1 MADYKRSKD
10 DMLLGEMY
18 STLLLETP
26 ITNANLERFIKKYY
40 LDPESGEPVT
50 PEHNLR
56 EYESCIPF
64 AKRYLNDWTP
74 RLQQVVKAA
83 GGNPDIFGYKDLYDI
98 IDVITNAQLSKTE
111 QKKSYKKA
119 TGMPLVLETDKYLVF
134 QPETWEASRK
144 YFGAPKRVS
153 LLDKQLKDGAKWCTA
168 ASTQAQGPKFFNDYV
183 NTNKDRLLYFI
194 RKSDDV
200 LFAYRGH
207 SNDEAWL
214 DRRYKG
220 FIFTLQDR
228 YVYDYIKMYHM
239 LPDDPQGLTN
249 KQFFFHETWR
259 GIVDGAAKLA
269 SNIVREIRTQSNAAH
284 SGLMDLYADLN
295 GDRTIYRDFMQC
307 AEDYLKFVAF
317 VVYGKTELTGYKQ
330 RVSDEELK
338 KDAFSS
344 AEDNYNEYVGHQQSV
359 ARQQDEEEE
368 DLRARR
374 EEEDIRAWREED
386 EEEEDLDESYRPSK
400 EELQIEAYK
409 LLLEMPVTAAN
420 VDRML
425 KKYFNKN
432 IEQFISLRKSAHEF
446 QHNQF
451 KKRVE
456 RGMMVPP
463 DWDSPFD
470 EEDAYQAA
478 RREHV
483 ELAKQLLRVWT
494 PKVQQVLRSIGG
506 NPDIFGYR
514 SITDMIWAKNNANL
528 SSTDRKKAYKAA
540 LPENIEELWDTPEY
554 TAYKPS
560 TWEASRKYFGET
572 RISILD
578 GESKPGARWCTS
590 ASRPDHFNEY
600 VNGNKDRLI
609 YFIRKKDDVLFAARC
624 KRLSGSPNNNFMR
637 FIDMFKAYMGDWKS
651 VGSPSS
657 RNAMQNFTIMT
668 TSLTSGY
675 IAKSQW
681 PLYECRNQPNKEIN
695 ILELYLGVTE
705 GSDSNSNEA
714 MIEGCVEFIKKVVYG
729 VE

>member
-10 DMLLGEMY
+10 DMLLAEMY

-26 ITNANLERFIKKYY
+26 ITHANLERFIKKYY

-56 EYESCIPF
+56 EYEICIPY

-83 GGNPDIFGYKDLYDI
+83 GGNPDIFSYKDLYDI

-134 QPETWEASRK
+134 QPENWEASRK

-153 LLDKQLKDGAKWCTA
+153 LLDKQLKDGARWCTA
-168 ASTQAQGPKFFNDYV
+168 ASREAQGPKFFNDYV

-200 LFAYRGH
+200 LFAYRGF
-207 SNDEAWL
+207 SKDEAWL
-214 DRRYKG
+214 NERFKG

-228 YVYDYIKMYHM
+228 FVYDYIKMYHM

-259 GIVDGAAKLA
+259 GIVDSAAKIA
-269 SNIVREIRTQSNAAH
+269 SNLVREIRTQSNAAH

-295 GDRTIYRDFMQC
+295 GSRTIYQDFMKC

-338 KDAFSS
+338 RDAFKS
-344 AEDNYNEYVGHQQSV
+344 AEDNYNEYVGHQQSL
-359 ARQQDEEEE
+359 ARQQDEEE
-368 DLRARR
+368 DFNVGDIPDG
-374 EEEDIRAWREED
+374 EEEL
-386 EEEEDLDESYRPSK
+386 EEENYKPSR

-420 VDRML
+420 IERML
-425 KKYFNKN
+425 KKYFAAEL
-432 IEQFISLRKSAHEF
+432 EQYIHIRREAHNF
-446 QHNQF
+446 QLNQF
-451 KKRVE
+451 KKRKE
-456 RGMMVPP
+456 RGLWVP
-463 DWDSPFD
+463 DHWNEPFD
-470 EEDAYQAA
+470 EQYALQEARASYAQRAKEDL
-478 RREHV
+478 ES
-483 ELAKQLLRVWT
+483 WT
-494 PKVQQVLRSIGG
+494 PKIQQVLRSIGD
-506 NPDIFGYR
+506 NPNIFAYDNR
-514 SITDMIWAKNNANL
+514 VQMHMARDNARL
-528 SSTDRKKAYKAA
+528 SNTDRKKAYKAA
-540 LPENIEELWDTPEY
+540 VPENIEMLWDTPEY
-554 TAYKPS
+554 TAYTPK
-560 TWEASRKYFGET
+560 TWEASRKYFGEN
-572 RISILD
+572 RVSLLD
-578 GESKPGARWCTS
+578 GVSKRGSNWCTA
-590 ASRPDHFNEY
+590 ASKPDHFEEK
-600 VNGNKDRLI
+600 VTTNKDRLI
-609 YFIRKKDDVLFAARC
+609 YFIRKKDDVLFAARS
-624 KRLSGSPNNNFMR
+624 KRLSGPPMDNFMR
-637 FIDMFKAYMGDWKS
+637 FVDMFKAYMGDWKS

-668 TSLTSGY
+668 TSLASGY

-714 MIEGCVEFIKKVVYG
+714 IIEGCVEFIKKVVYG

>member
-1 MADYKRSKD
+1 MADFRRSKD

-26 ITNANLERFIKKYY
+26 ITYANIERFIKRYY
-40 LDPESGEPVT
+40 TDPESGEPVT

-64 AKRYLNDWTP
+64 ARRYLNDWTP

-83 GGNPDIFGYKDLYDI
+83 GGNPDIFGYKDIHNLN
-98 IDVITNAQLSKTE
+98 DVITNAQLSKTE

-134 QPETWEASRK
+134 QPENWEASRK

-153 LLDKQLKDGAKWCTA
+153 LLDKQLKDGARWCTA
-168 ASTQAQGPKFFNDYV
+168 ASTEAQGPRFFHDYV

-200 LFAYRGH
+200 LFAYRGY

-214 DRRYKG
+214 NQRYKG
-220 FIFTLQDR
+220 FIFTLQER
-228 YVYDYIKMYHM
+228 FVYDYIKMYHM

-259 GIVDGAAKLA
+259 GIVDGAAKIA

-284 SGLMDLYADLN
+284 SGLMDLYADLS
-295 GDRTIYRDFMQC
+295 GDRAIYQDFMKC
-307 AEDYLKFVAF
+307 AEDYLKFIAF
-317 VVYGKTELTGYKQ
+317 VVYGKTELTGFKQ

-420 VDRML
+420 IERYF
-425 KKYFNKN
+425 KKYLSKEIQEFVK
-432 IEQFISLRKSAHEF
+432 IMKDGHELQHRQFT
-446 QHNQF
+446 
-451 KKRVE
+451 KRVE
-456 RGMMVPP
+456 RGLPVPE
-463 DWDSPFD
+463 DWDTSFD
-470 EEDAYQAA
+470 SKDATRRA
-478 RREHV
+478 RERYIRGINHDL
-483 ELAKQLLRVWT
+483 ELWT
-494 PKVQQVLRSIGG
+494 PKVQQVLRDSGG
-506 NPDIFGYR
+506 IADIFGYPTVAAMQEAQR
-514 SITDMIWAKNNANL
+514 NASL
-528 SSTDRKKAYKAA
+528 SNTDRKKVYKAA

-554 TAYKPS
+554 TAYKPL
-560 TWEASRKYFGET
+560 TWEASRKYFGEA

-578 GESKPGARWCTS
+578 GESKTGARWCTS

-609 YFIRKKDDVLFAARC
+609 YFIRKKDDVLFAARS

-657 RNAMQNFTIMT
+657 RNAMQNFIVMT
-668 TSLTSGY
+668 TSLASGY

-714 MIEGCVEFIKKVVYG
+714 IIEGCVEFIKKVVYG
-729 VE
+729 M

>member
-1 MADYKRSKD
+1 MERQNNMADFRRSKD

-18 STLLLETP
+18 SALLLETP
-26 ITNANLERFIKKYY
+26 ITHANLERFIKKYY

-56 EYESCIPF
+56 EYERCIPF
-64 AKRYLNDWTP
+64 ARRYLNDWTP

-134 QPETWEASRK
+134 QPENWEASRK

-168 ASTQAQGPKFFNDYV
+168 ASTEAGGPRYFNEYV

-207 SNDEAWL
+207 SKDEAWL
-214 DRRYKG
+214 SERFKG

-228 YVYDYIKMYHM
+228 FVYDYIKMYHM

-249 KQFFFHETWR
+249 KQFFFREAWR
-259 GIVDGAAKLA
+259 GIVDGAAKIA
-269 SNIVREIRTQSNAAH
+269 SNLVREIRTQSNAAH

-317 VVYGKTELTGYKQ
+317 VVYGKTELTGFKQ
-330 RVSDEELK
+330 TVSDEELK
-338 KDAFSS
+338 RDAFRS
-344 AEDNYNEYVGHQQSV
+344 AEDNYNDYVG
-359 ARQQDEEEE
+359 RPDE
-368 DLRARR
+368 D
-374 EEEDIRAWREED
+374 EEEDINVGPIQDREEEL
-386 EEEEDLDESYRPSK
+386 EEENYKPSR

-409 LLLEMPVTAAN
+409 LLTEMPVMAAN
-420 VDRML
+420 IERTV
-425 KKYFNKN
+425 KKYLAADL
-432 IEQFISLRKSAHEF
+432 EQFVHLRREAHNF
-446 QHNQF
+446 QLNQF
-451 KKRVE
+451 KKRRE
-456 RGMMVPP
+456 RGLIVP
-463 DWDSPFD
+463 DHWNEPFD
-470 EEDAYQAA
+470 EEGALREA
-478 RREHV
+478 RASYAQSASEDLV
-483 ELAKQLLRVWT
+483 SWT
-494 PKVQQVLRSIGG
+494 PKIQQVLRRIGE
-506 NPDIFGYR
+506 NPDIFSYDNR
-514 SITDMIWAKNNANL
+514 VQMHMARDNARL
-528 SSTDRKKAYKAA
+528 SNTDRKKAYKAA
-540 LPENIEELWDTPEY
+540 VPENIEMLWDTSEY
-554 TAYKPS
+554 TAYAPK
-560 TWEASRKYFGET
+560 TWEASRKYFGEN
-572 RISILD
+572 RVSLLD
-578 GESKPGARWCTS
+578 GVSKRGSNWCTAVS
-590 ASRPDHFNEY
+590 KPDHFEEK
-600 VNGNKDRLI
+600 VTTNKDRLI
-609 YFIRKKDDVLFAARC
+609 YFIRKKDDVLFAARS
-624 KRLSGSPNNNFMR
+624 KRLSGPPMDSFMR
-637 FIDMFKAYMGDWKS
+637 FVDMFKAYMGDWKS

-657 RNAMQNFTIMT
+657 RNAMQNFIIMT
-668 TSLTSGY
+668 TSLASGY

-705 GSDSNSNEA
+705 GSSSNSNEA
-714 MIEGCVEFIKKVVYG
+714 IIEGCVEFIKKVVYG
-729 VE
+729 VEQNK

>member
-18 STLLLETP
+18 SALLLETP
-26 ITNANLERFIKKYY
+26 TTHANLERFIKKYY

-56 EYESCIPF
+56 EYEICIPY
-64 AKRYLNDWTP
+64 ARRYLNNWTP

-83 GGNPDIFGYKDLYDI
+83 GGNPDIFGYKDIHDLN
-98 IDVITNAQLSKTE
+98 DVITNAQLSKTE

-134 QPETWEASRK
+134 QPENWEASRK

-153 LLDKQLKDGAKWCTA
+153 LLDKQLKDGARWCTA
-168 ASTQAQGPKFFNDYV
+168 ASGEAQGPKFFNDYV

-200 LFAYRGH
+200 LFAYRGQ
-207 SNDEAWL
+207 SKDEEWL
-214 DRRYKG
+214 NQRFIG
-220 FIFTLQDR
+220 FIWSLQDR
-228 YVYDYIKMYHM
+228 YVYDYITMYHM

-249 KQFFFHETWR
+249 KQFFFREAWR

-269 SNIVREIRTQSNAAH
+269 SNLVREIRTQSNAAR

-295 GDRTIYRDFMQC
+295 GNRAIYQDFMQC

-344 AEDNYNEYVGHQQSV
+344 AEDNYNEYVGHQQSL
-359 ARQQDEEEE
+359 ARQQDEEE
-368 DLRARR
+368 DFNVGDIPDG
-374 EEEDIRAWREED
+374 EEEGV
-386 EEEEDLDESYRPSK
+386 EEENYKPSR

-420 VDRML
+420 IERYF
-425 KKYFNKN
+425 KKYLSKE
-432 IEQFISLRKSAHEF
+432 IQEYVKIMKDGHELQHRQFT
-446 QHNQF
+446 
-451 KKRVE
+451 KRVE
-456 RGMMVPP
+456 RGLPVPE
-463 DWDSPFD
+463 DWDTPFD
-470 EEDAYQAA
+470 PKDATRRA
-478 RREHV
+478 RERYIRGIKHDL
-483 ELAKQLLRVWT
+483 ELWT
-494 PKVQQVLRSIGG
+494 PKVQQVLKASGG
-506 NPDIFGYR
+506 IADIFGYPTVAAMQEAQR
-514 SITDMIWAKNNANL
+514 NANL
-528 SSTDRKKAYKAA
+528 SNTDRKKVYKAA

-554 TAYKPS
+554 TAYKPL
-560 TWEASRKYFGET
+560 TWEASRKYFGEA

-590 ASRPDHFNEY
+590 ASKPDHFDEY
-600 VNGNKDRLI
+600 VNKNKDRLI
-609 YFIRKKDDVLFAARC
+609 YFIRKKDDKLFAARS
-624 KRLSGSPNNNFMR
+624 KRLPGSPKSNFAR
-637 FIDMFKAYMGDWKS
+637 FVDMFKAYMGDWKS

-668 TSLTSGY
+668 TSLASGY
-675 IAKSQW
+675 ISKSQW
-681 PLYECRNQPNKEIN
+681 PLYECRDQPNKEIN

-705 GSDSNSNEA
+705 GSDNNSNEA
-714 MIEGCVEFIKKVVYG
+714 IIEGCVEFIKKVVYG
-729 VE
+729 G